1 MEIVCFIFNQW
12 NGNFFH
18 RFKTSF
24 THMFGN
30 LKKNTINIIERRIS
44 ENISKGNLINV
55 VCISEFWDGNGPGS
69 LVLGLELHV

>member
-1 MEIVCFIFNQW
+1 
-12 NGNFFH
+12 
-18 RFKTSF
+18 
-24 THMFGN
+24 MFGN

-55 VCISEFWDGNGPGS
+55 VCISEFWDEKGPGS